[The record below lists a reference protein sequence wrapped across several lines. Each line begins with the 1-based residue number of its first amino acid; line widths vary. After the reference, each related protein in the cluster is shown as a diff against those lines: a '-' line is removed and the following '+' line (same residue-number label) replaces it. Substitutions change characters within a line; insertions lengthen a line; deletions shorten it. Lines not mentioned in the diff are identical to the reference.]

1 MQLVIINMLNLK
13 SLLYFP
19 FFLFSYSL
27 FLLPATA
34 KPEVIFPTC
43 PSSSISELPQPPLSQ
58 TKLTIPSLWLTKD
71 LFGAE
76 LLKTWFVNSNDKW
89 VILVV
94 NKLTWEKQKYID
106 IYKFMNHFGRTAR
119 EYGYKLQIC
128 QPYQKKPIAAYF
140 CDFETTPLNCYVE
153 IRSRF
158 GRSLFD
164 IPKKFPFSTI
174 K

>member
-1 MQLVIINMLNLK
+1 MLNLK

-43 PSSSISELPQPPLSQ
+43 PSGSISELPQPPLSQ

-94 NKLTWEKQKYID
+94 NKLTWEKQEYID
-106 IYKFMNHFGRTAR
+106 IYK
-119 EYGYKLQIC
+119 L
-128 QPYQKKPIAAYF
+128 
-140 CDFETTPLNCYVE
+140 
-153 IRSRF
+153 
-158 GRSLFD
+158 SL
-164 IPKKFPFSTI
+164 IHI
-174 K
+174 